1 MRMACDELQLP
12 ERGRAYLP
20 SGETVRCADNSL
32 VVQFSRPRDV
42 VSTSWLNGGY
52 RRDLSA
58 VFNHQ
63 IPLDACDDCH
73 ENGGVET
80 YLETVAASMGLD
92 PRAACGLVTRAE
104 MKNAVAVTARFRNL
118 AVTAIVTAGIDKN
131 GGRAGDPASYC
142 EENDS
147 FEPVGG
153 TVNTVLVI
161 GADLPE
167 YALCRAVV
175 TASEAKAVALQQ
187 LMARSL
193 YSSGIATGSG
203 TDMIAIVAD
212 PGSPLHLSDV
222 GKHSKLG
229 ELIGRTVID
238 ATTAAL
244 ENETGLSPRSQL
256 DVLVRLSRFG
266 IAETD
271 LCDAVP
277 GCGGTGNPYPF
288 DREVLMEYLERWTRR
303 PENVARAAAALHL
316 LDESAWGLLPE
327 AVVMT
332 TIAQILNDNGLVSTN
347 LPDTSRAC
355 LVAGLSRL
363 AFRDLLSERG
373 KEGTAGGAAPAG
385 PARGQLPLQSPEHH
399 HELLNALDPDIGDH
413 LPDVVEIPAAA
424 GCADG
429 EEDEPL
435 GQRDIVPQTVADED
449 HFRRPGAERD

>member
-1 MRMACDELQLP
+1 MACDELRLP
-12 ERGRAYLP
+12 ERGRAHLP

-32 VVQFSRPRDV
+32 VVQFSGPRDV

-80 YLETVAASMGLD
+80 YLETVAASLGLD
-92 PRAACGLVTRAE
+92 PRAACGLITRAE
-104 MKNAVAVTARFRNL
+104 MKNAVAVTAQFSDL

-131 GGRAGDPASYC
+131 GGRAGDPASYY
-142 EENDS
+142 EENGS

-193 YSSGIATGSG
+193 YSTGIATGSG
-203 TDMIAIVAD
+203 TDMIAVVAD
-212 PGSPLHLSDV
+212 PGSPLHLSDA

-244 ENETGLSPRSQL
+244 ENETGLSPGSQR
-256 DVLVRLSRFG
+256 DVLVRLSRYG
-266 IAETD
+266 IAEAD
-271 LCDAVP
+271 LLGAVP
-277 GCGGTGNPYPF
+277 GGGATGGPSPF
-288 DREVLMEYLERWTRR
+288 DREVLAGFLARWARR

-316 LDESAWGLLPE
+316 LDEGAWGLLPE
-327 AVVMT
+327 TVVGT
-332 TIAQILNDNGLVSTN
+332 AIARILHDDGPAPTGI
-347 LPDTSRAC
+347 PDTGRAV

-363 AFRDLLSERG
+363 AVRDLLSERG
-373 KEGTAGGAAPAG
+373 EEGAAGGAVG
-385 PARGQLPLQSPEHH
+385 ST
-399 HELLNALDPDIGDH
+399 IGSESATW
-413 LPDVVEIPAAA
+413 L
-424 GCADG
+424 
-429 EEDEPL
+429 
-435 GQRDIVPQTVADED
+435 
-449 HFRRPGAERD
+449 

>member
-1 MRMACDELQLP
+1 MACDELPLP
-12 ERGRAYLP
+12 EGGRAHLP
-20 SGETVRCADNSL
+20 SGETVRRADNSL
-32 VVQFSRPRDV
+32 TVQFSGPRDV
-42 VSTSWLNGGY
+42 ISTSWLNGGY

-80 YLETVAASMGLD
+80 YLETVAASLELD

-104 MKNAVAVTARFRNL
+104 MKNAVAVTARHRDL
-118 AVTAIVTAGIDKN
+118 SVTAIVTAGVDKN
-131 GGRAGDPASYC
+131 GGRAGDPASYY
-142 EENDS
+142 EENGS

-167 YALCRAVV
+167 YALCRAVM

-187 LMARSL
+187 LIARSL

-203 TDMIAIVAD
+203 TDMIAVVAD
-212 PGSPLHLSDV
+212 PGSSLFLSDT

-229 ELIGRTVID
+229 ELIGRTVIS

-244 ENETGLSPRSQL
+244 ENETGLSPRSQR

-271 LCDAVP
+271 LCDAVT
-277 GCGGTGNPYPF
+277 GGGGTGNPYPF
-288 DREVLMEYLERWTRR
+288 DREVLMEYLERWVRR

-316 LDESAWGLLPE
+316 LDEGAWGLLPE
-327 AVVMT
+327 AVVRT
-332 TIAQILNDNGLVSTN
+332 TIAQILNDDGLVSTS

-363 AFRDLLSERG
+363 AVRDLLSERG
-373 KEGTAGGAAPAG
+373 KKGTVGGAAPAG
-385 PARGQLPLQSPEHH
+385 PARGQLPLQPLEHR
-399 HELLNALDPDIGDH
+399 HELLDALDPDIGDH
-413 LPDVVEIPAAA
+413 VPGVVEVPAAV
-424 GCADG
+424 GCVNG

-435 GQRDIVPQTVADED
+435 GRRDIAPQTVADED
-449 HFRRPGAERD
+449 HLRRPGTECD

>member
-1 MRMACDELQLP
+1 MGCDELRLP

-20 SGETVRCADNSL
+20 SLETVHRAEDSL
-32 VVQFSRPRDV
+32 VVQFSGPRDV

-73 ENGGVET
+73 ENGGVKT
-80 YLETVAASMGLD
+80 YLETVAASLGLD

-104 MKNAVAVTARFRNL
+104 MKNAVAVTARYRDL
-118 AVTAIVTAGIDKN
+118 PVTAIVTAGIDKN
-131 GGRAGDPASYC
+131 GGRAGDPASYY
-142 EENDS
+142 EENGS

-193 YSSGIATGSG
+193 YSPGIATGSG
-203 TDMIAIVAD
+203 TDMIAVVAD
-212 PGSPLHLSDV
+212 PRSSLHLSDA

-229 ELIGRTVID
+229 ELIGKTVIN

-244 ENETGLSPRSQL
+244 KNETGLSPVSQR

-266 IAETD
+266 IAEAD
-271 LCDAVP
+271 LCGAVP
-277 GCGGTGNPYPF
+277 GGGATDDPSPSDLN
-288 DREVLMEYLERWTRR
+288 VLAGHLQRWARR

-316 LDESAWGLLPE
+316 LDEGAWGLLPD
-327 AVVMT
+327 AVVRT
-332 TIAQILNDNGLVSTN
+332 TIARILHDDGRAPTG
-347 LPDTSRAC
+347 LPDTGRAV

-363 AFRDLLSERG
+363 AVRDLLSEREE
-373 KEGTAGGAAPAG
+373 EGTADGAVPAG
-385 PARGQLPLQSPEHH
+385 PARGGPGLRSPGRLGEF
-399 HELLNALDPDIGDH
+399 LDALDPESGDRV
-413 LPDVVEIPAAA
+413 PGGVEVPAAA
-424 GCADG
+424 GLADG
-429 EEDEPL
+429 QEDLPPAR
-435 GQRDIVPQTVADED
+435 RDLAPRTVAGID
-449 HFRRPGAERD
+449 HPRRQGAGRD

>member
-1 MRMACDELQLP
+1 MRMACDELRLP
-12 ERGRAYLP
+12 ERGRANLP
-20 SGETVRCADNSL
+20 SGETVRREDDTL
-32 VVQFSRPRDV
+32 VVQFSGPRHV
-42 VSTSWLNGGY
+42 ISTSWLNGGY

-73 ENGGVET
+73 ENGGIET
-80 YLETVAASMGLD
+80 YLETVAASMRLD
-92 PRAACGLVTRAE
+92 PRGTCGLVTRAE

-142 EENDS
+142 EENGL

-244 ENETGLSPRSQL
+244 EKETGLSPRSQL

-277 GCGGTGNPYPF
+277 GDGGTGNPYPF
-288 DREVLMEYLERWTRR
+288 DRDALMEYLERWARR
-303 PENVARAAAALHL
+303 PQNVARAAAALHL
-316 LDESAWGLLPE
+316 LDEGAWGLLPE
-327 AVVMT
+327 AVVRT
-332 TIAQILNDNGLVSTN
+332 TIIQILNDDGLVSTN

-355 LVAGLSRL
+355 LVAGISHL
-363 AFRDLLSERG
+363 AFRDFLSARG
-373 KEGTAGGAAPAG
+373 TVGTACGAASAG
-385 PARGQLPLQSPEHH
+385 PARGQLPLQFPEHR
-399 HELLNALDPDIGDH
+399 HELLDSLHPDIGDH
-413 LPDVVEIPAAA
+413 VPDVVEVPAATE
-424 GCADG
+424 CADG
-429 EEDEPL
+429 EEAEPL
-435 GQRDIVPQTVADED
+435 GRRGIRPQTITDED